1 MLIVKQYFPMTGA
14 AQQSLTPP
22 VDIYETDTEVVVVA
36 DMPGVSKD
44 QILMNVMNNQLT
56 ISGYF
61 QTEWEGAKLVREFPN
76 CNYYRAFRL
85 SNVIDVE
92 NIQAK
97 ITDGVLTINLPKK
110 QLAQPYQVPI
120 ETE

>member
-14 AQQSLTPP
+14 AQRSLTPP

-44 QILMNVMNNQLT
+44 QILMNVISNQLT

-61 QTEWEGAKLVREFPN
+61 QTEWEGTKLVREFPN
-76 CNYYRAFRL
+76 CNYYRTFRL

-97 ITDGVLTINLPKK
+97 ITDGVLTIKLPKK

>member
-14 AQQSLTPP
+14 AQRSLTPP
-22 VDIYETDTEVVVVA
+22 VDVYETDTEVVVVA

-44 QILMNVMNNQLT
+44 QILMNVISNQLT

-61 QTEWEGAKLVREFPN
+61 QTEWEGTKLVREFPN
-76 CNYYRAFRL
+76 CNYYRTFRL

-97 ITDGVLTINLPKK
+97 ITDGVLTIKLPKK

>member
-1 MLIVKQYFPMTGA
+1 MTGA